1 MHYRTV
7 HADGRREENS
17 TNEALQVENA
27 ALIPETIVYAL
38 NGDEITL
45 KPLLW

>member
-1 MHYRTV
+1 MHAVGQIEYKT
-7 HADGRREENS
+7 AEASKEE
-17 TNEALQVENA
+17 QA
-27 ALIPETIVYAL
+27 AVIPETIVYAL

>member
-1 MHYRTV
+1 M
-7 HADGRREENS
+7 HADGQIVDK
-17 TNEALQVENA
+17 TAANEASKWEQA
-27 ALIPETIVYAL
+27 AVIPETIVYAL

>member
-1 MHYRTV
+1 MHAYGQREGKT
-7 HADGRREENS
+7 ADGTEE
-17 TNEALQVENA
+17 EAAV
-27 ALIPETIVYAL
+27 IPETIVYAL